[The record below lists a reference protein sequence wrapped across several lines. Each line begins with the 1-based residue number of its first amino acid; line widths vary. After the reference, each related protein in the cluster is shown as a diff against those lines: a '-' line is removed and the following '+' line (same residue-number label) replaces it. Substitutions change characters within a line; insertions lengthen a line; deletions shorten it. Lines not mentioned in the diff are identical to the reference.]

1 MSGVRAPKEA
11 QSSRRAGFWTDH
23 FVTPRNHAAALQQEI
38 EPHTLPIQ
46 REFLPR
52 RPGES
57 PLAPP
62 QYVYP
67 ASRSGV
73 VPAKFTVDNPS
84 TQAA

>member
-1 MSGVRAPKEA
+1 MSGVRAPEGA
-11 QSSRRAGFWTDH
+11 QSSKPDWFWAGQ

-38 EPHTLPIQ
+38 EPRTLAIQ

-57 PLAPP
+57 PLPPP

-73 VPAKFTVDNPS
+73 VPAKCTVDNPS
-84 TQAA
+84 TPAA